1 MSNQAEISRPQD
13 PKGASVWAA
22 ESDADS
28 LRIARILVPTD
39 FSEESKTAIRYATR
53 LAECFGASIHLAY
66 VVESFPDLKDRE
78 VVPCNVNADEATVV
92 LKRKLGELANEEIEE
107 LVPVYPHVAFGRA
120 YEEIIALARA
130 YFCDLIIISTHGR
143 TGVSHAL
150 IGSVAE
156 RVVRHAHCPVFV
168 VRTHERD
175 LA

>member
-1 MSNQAEISRPQD
+1 
-13 PKGASVWAA
+13 
-22 ESDADS
+22 
-28 LRIARILVPTD
+28 LRIARILAPTD

-78 VVPCNVNADEATVV
+78 VVPWNVNTDEATVV

-107 LVPVYPHVAFGRA
+107 LVPVYAHVAFGSA
-120 YEEIIALARA
+120 YEEIISFARA

-143 TGVSHAL
+143 TGISHAL

-156 RVVRHAHCPVFV
+156 RVVRHAHCPVLV

-175 LA
+175 FA